1 MRSDTFELTINGSD
15 VKFSGKNI
23 PPIPTFVKLEKNPIV
38 VDKNELNLKYFGIFR
53 SPIEEEM
60 LSRMRELYEWLHTGP
75 VVKFIYQGDKC
86 NKELVEWLNKFSE
99 AVTGR
104 ITPKSEIVFDMEF
117 DAASKFFQFF
127 NLMCASTDFKGDFK
141 EVCDEVCITL
151 VYDWYRYVIKDET
164 NGK

>member
-1 MRSDTFELTINGSD
+1 MRSDVFELTINGSD

-23 PPIPTFVKLEKNPIV
+23 PPTPSFVKLEKNPTV
-38 VDKNELNLKYFGIFR
+38 VDKNELKYFGFLR
-53 SPIEEEM
+53 SPREDEM
-60 LSRMRELYEWLHTGP
+60 LCRIRELYEWLHTGP
-75 VVKFIYQGDKC
+75 VVKFIYQGEKC

-104 ITPKSEIVFDMEF
+104 ITQKSEVVFNMEF

-127 NLMCASTDFKGDFK
+127 NLMCTSTDFRGDLK

-151 VYDWYRYVIKDET
+151 VYDWYRYDIKDET
-164 NGK
+164 SEK